1 MKKVVVSL
9 GILSNILLATTTN
22 YYEEALKYIK
32 NKDIDKAYT
41 LLLLAQEN
49 KNLDAY
55 YTLGKIYLSK
65 KSNYYNKKKA
75 YNSFVY
81 AANNGHAKSQLFV
94 GRLFLQGLTTQ
105 KDYDKA
111 LYYFKE
117 ASKQK
122 EYKANCYI
130 AYMYASGKGAF
141 PNFGRAHVF
150 AKKEYQKGNKL
161 CIKVWNDYNLA
172 KYPKDKGWNIGNYN
186 KPTE

>member
-1 MKKVVVSL
+1 MKKTVVALS
-9 GILSNILLATTTN
+9 ILSNLLFATTN
-22 YYEEALKYIK
+22 YYDEALKYIK

-41 LLLLAQEN
+41 LLLLSKEN

-65 KSNYYNKKKA
+65 KTKYYDKIKA

-81 AANNGHAKSQLFV
+81 AANKGHAKSQLIA
-94 GRLFLQGLTTQ
+94 GRLFLQGITTP

-130 AYMYASGKGAF
+130 SYMYASGKGAF
-141 PNFGRAHVF
+141 PNFGRAHIF
-150 AKKEYQKGNKL
+150 AKKQYEKGDKL
-161 CIKVWNDYNLA
+161 CKKVWRDYNLA
-172 KYPKDKGWNIGNYN
+172 KYPKDKGWQIGDYN
-186 KPTE
+186 KPVE